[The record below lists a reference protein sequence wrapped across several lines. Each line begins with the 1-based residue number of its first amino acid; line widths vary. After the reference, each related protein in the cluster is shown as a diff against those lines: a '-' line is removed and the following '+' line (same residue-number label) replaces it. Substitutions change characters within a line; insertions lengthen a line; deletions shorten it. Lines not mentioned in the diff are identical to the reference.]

1 MDDAATMMPTLTLS
15 DNPVDEE
22 VSTVLAVWDA
32 LMVDFDAEEVDVA
45 VSVVISVVKVLAL
58 KAIQRYQTVG
68 AAPGCDEAW

>member
-1 MDDAATMMPTLTLS
+1 MDEAATMMPTLTLS

-22 VSTVLAVWDA
+22 MSTVPAIWDA
-32 LMVDFDAEEVDVA
+32 LTVDFDAEEMGVV

-68 AAPGCDEAW
+68 VAPECD